1 MKDKKKLSFQELI
14 EAVLDQLKSQNYMN
28 STLTVYRR
36 TYNRVHT
43 FLMQH
48 DTEVYTHELGKEF
61 ISCQNV
67 CGSTLVAYSC
77 AIRRLDDY
85 IEGKPYRCH
94 HDNGKIESPAVF
106 SNILSKYLHH
116 CEEMG
121 NKTVTILAKEQ
132 ACVSFL
138 KYVYEGGCSDL
149 SQMDIST
156 VTRGLLSFSNKD
168 SYAIVRQFLKY
179 LYDIGSV
186 ETDFSGI
193 VPRFRRRVPVPT
205 TYTPEEISSI
215 EKSINIDS
223 NSGRRNLAIT
233 LLASRMGLRAG
244 DIAKLKLSEVS
255 LDTGYIS
262 IIQEKTGIPL
272 SLQMPS
278 EVSEAITTHLENNKY
293 SQIDGYV
300 FHSMKAPYGPITTSV
315 IRHILN
321 KGFKTA
327 GVNTGGK
334 KHGPHSFRSSLASS
348 MVNDGVSYEVV
359 RRILGHSNPDVI
371 KHYAKADIENL
382 RLCSIEPPAPTGL
395 FYDHLSGKEVIC
407 RV

>member
-1 MKDKKKLSFQELI
+1 MKAKELSFQELM
-14 EAVLDQLKSQNYMN
+14 EAVLDQLKSQKYMN

-43 FLMQH
+43 FLIQH
-48 DTEVYTHELGKEF
+48 NTEVYTHELGKKF

-106 SNILSKYLHH
+106 SNILSEYLHH
-116 CEEMG
+116 CEETG
-121 NKTVTILAKEQ
+121 NKTVTILAKERV
-132 ACVSFL
+132 CVSFL
-138 KYVYEGGCSDL
+138 TYVYEEGCSDL
-149 SQMDIST
+149 SQMDISII
-156 VTRGLLSFSNKD
+156 TRGLLTFSNKD
-168 SYAIVRQFLKY
+168 SYASIRQFLKY
-179 LYDIGSV
+179 LYDIGIV

-193 VPRFRRRVPVPT
+193 VPRYRRRIPIPT

-223 NSGRRNLAIT
+223 NTGKRNLAIT
-233 LLASRMGLRAG
+233 LIASRMGLRAG

-255 LDTGYIS
+255 FDTGYIS
-262 IIQEKTGIPL
+262 IIQEKTGAPL

-278 EVSEAITTHLENNKY
+278 EVSEAIIMHLENDKY
-293 SQIDGYV
+293 TQIDGYV
-300 FHSMKAPYGPITTSV
+300 FHSMTAPYGPITTSI

-321 KGFKTA
+321 KGFEAA

-334 KHGPHSFRSSLASS
+334 KHGSHSFRSSLASS

-359 RRILGHSNPDVI
+359 RRILGHSDPDVI
-371 KHYAKADIENL
+371 KHYAKVDIENL

-395 FYDHLSGKEVIC
+395 FYDYLLGKEVIC
-407 RV
+407 CV